1 MSISGSMYTASSA
14 LDAFGDSMQVV
25 GHNIANL
32 NTVGFKASRIEFAD
46 LFPTIEGELEFGH
59 GVRVASV
66 DGQFQQGSVETTVGA
81 TNLAIDGNGLFVL
94 RDATGGTFYT
104 RAGEFHLDRANNLVN
119 PEGLFVQG
127 AAGNLSLANSLT
139 LPGQATSSLN
149 LDFNLDASSTPPTA
163 SFPAG
168 PDASQSAWFGAS
180 NFSLIATVYDSLGN
194 AHDLTFLF
202 SKSAPNTWD
211 YQVVAQRSELDVSAP
226 SSTELRQ
233 VSAGGTLVFN
243 SDGSFNTG
251 LSTVTDI
258 NGLSWVSGASQTI
271 SAGSLGLSSATQYA
285 QTSTL
290 RSFVQDGFASGA
302 LSSIAIDGQGVITGR
317 YSNGNVSVLDTIQLA
332 MFANAQGLDPM
343 GDTLFVPS
351 LESGAAQV
359 GQPSQGGRGNIISGA
374 LELSTVELAEEF
386 VSMITSQRAFQMNS
400 RVITVAD
407 EMYSVAADLKA

>member
-1 MSISGSMYTASSA
+1 MYMSGSA

-66 DGQFQQGSVETTVGA
+66 DGQFQQGSLETTAGA

-104 RAGEFHLDRANNLVN
+104 RAGEFHLDPAQNLVN

-127 AAGNLSLANSLT
+127 ANGNISLANSLN

-149 LDFNLDASSTPPTA
+149 LDFNLDASSTPPA
-163 SFPAG
+163 GSFPAG
-168 PDASQSAWFGAS
+168 PHASQSAWLGAS

-211 YQVVAQRSELDVSAP
+211 YRVVAQRSELDTAAP

-243 SDGSFNTG
+243 SDGSFNSG

-258 NGLSWVSGASQTI
+258 NGLSWVNGASSQTI
-271 SAGSLGLSSATQYA
+271 AAGSLGLSSATQYA
-285 QTSTL
+285 QTSNL
-290 RSFVQDGFASGA
+290 RSFVQDGFANGA
-302 LSSIAIDGQGVITGR
+302 LTGIAVDSQGVITGR
-317 YSNGNVSVLDTIQLA
+317 YSNGNLQVLDTIQLA
-332 MFANAQGLDPM
+332 MFANLQGLDPL
-343 GDTLFVPS
+343 GDTLFAPT
-351 LESGAAQV
+351 LDSGAAQV
-359 GQPSQGGRGNIISGA
+359 GQPSQGGRGNIVSGA

-386 VSMITSQRAFQMNS
+386 VSMIISQRAFQMNS
-400 RVITVAD
+400 RALTVAD
-407 EMYSVAADLKA
+407 QMYSVATDLKA